1 MTDDSTSSPE
11 DDIFVDKGELL
22 REEYA
27 NLSNEIGA
35 ISEAILDIQTE
46 LILTEHSIQEQEV
59 KNNEYNS
66 YLEKKQS
73 KRLKNTITLE
83 DYYLFTVNELERDRG
98 EMLTMYAKKSLVRL
112 MLSLYCTVELQD
124 VLLQEKKL
132 LKHVKEELV
141 STADIQLIRK
151 KQEAEIERLE
161 KEIRATRNYQS
172 EKLQQFKEISKQKH
186 LELEKEAKIIL
197 DNVTEKSKKISN
209 KLIVEHVNKICKENE
224 ELYKDILNKSEL
236 IKAMEAEK
244 SNLEKQNEEVRH
256 NQVFSKDLEYVEY
269 QRCEGLSQ
277 LKSLSPQK

>member
-1 MTDDSTSSPE
+1 MSSIPRVSNDLMSSPE

-27 NLSNEIGA
+27 NLNNEIEA
-35 ISEAILDIQTE
+35 ISEEILDIQSE

-83 DYYLFTVNELERDRG
+83 DYYLFTVNELERDRD
-98 EMLTMYAKKSLVRL
+98 EMLTMFAKKKS
-112 MLSLYCTVELQD
+112 ELQD

-141 STADIQLIRK
+141 STADIQ
-151 KQEAEIERLE
+151 
-161 KEIRATRNYQS
+161 
-172 EKLQQFKEISKQKH
+172 
-186 LELEKEAKIIL
+186 
-197 DNVTEKSKKISN
+197 ISN

-244 SNLEKQNEEVRH
+244 SNLEKKNEEVRH

-269 QRCEGLSQ
+269 KRREGLSQ
-277 LKSLSPQK
+277 LKSLSTQK

>member
-1 MTDDSTSSPE
+1 MSSNSRVSNKLTSSPE
-11 DDIFVDKGELL
+11 DDIFADKGELL
-22 REEYA
+22 REEYT
-27 NLSNEIGA
+27 NLSNEIEE
-35 ISEAILDIQTE
+35 ISKEILDIQNE
-46 LILTEHSIQEQEV
+46 LMLTEYSIQEQEV
-59 KNNEYNS
+59 KNNGYNS

-73 KRLKNTITLE
+73 KRLKNTLALE
-83 DYYLFTVNELERDRG
+83 DYYLFTVNELERDRD
-98 EMLTMYAKKSLVRL
+98 EMLTTFAKKKS
-112 MLSLYCTVELQD
+112 ELQD

-141 STADIQLIRK
+141 STADIQLIRQ
-151 KQEAEIERLE
+151 KQEAEIEHLE
-161 KEIRATRNYQS
+161 KEIKATRNYQS
-172 EKLQQFKEISKQKH
+172 EKLQQFKEISKQKY

-269 QRCEGLSQ
+269 KRREGLSQ

>member
-1 MTDDSTSSPE
+1 MSSIPRVSNDLMSSPE

-27 NLSNEIGA
+27 NLNNEIEA
-35 ISEAILDIQTE
+35 ISEEILDIQSE

-83 DYYLFTVNELERDRG
+83 DYYLFTVNELERDRD
-98 EMLTMYAKKSLVRL
+98 EMLTMFAKKKS
-112 MLSLYCTVELQD
+112 ELQD

-141 STADIQLIRK
+141 STADIQLIRQ

-172 EKLQQFKEISKQKH
+172 EKLQQFKETSKQKH
-186 LELEKEAKIIL
+186 LELEKEAKTIL

-244 SNLEKQNEEVRH
+244 SNLEKKNEEVRH

-269 QRCEGLSQ
+269 KRREGLSQ
-277 LKSLSPQK
+277 LKSLSTQK

>member
-1 MTDDSTSSPE
+1 MSSNSRVSNKLTSSPE
-11 DDIFVDKGELL
+11 DDIFADKGELL
-22 REEYA
+22 REEYT
-27 NLSNEIGA
+27 NLSNEIEE
-35 ISEAILDIQTE
+35 ISKEILDIQNE
-46 LILTEHSIQEQEV
+46 LMLTEYSIQEQEV
-59 KNNEYNS
+59 KNNGYNS

-73 KRLKNTITLE
+73 KRLKNTLALE
-83 DYYLFTVNELERDRG
+83 DYYLFTVNELERDRD
-98 EMLTMYAKKSLVRL
+98 EMLTTFAKKKS
-112 MLSLYCTVELQD
+112 ELQD

-141 STADIQLIRK
+141 STADIQ
-151 KQEAEIERLE
+151 
-161 KEIRATRNYQS
+161 
-172 EKLQQFKEISKQKH
+172 
-186 LELEKEAKIIL
+186 
-197 DNVTEKSKKISN
+197 ISN

-269 QRCEGLSQ
+269 KRREGLSQ

>member
-1 MTDDSTSSPE
+1 MTDDLMSSPE

-27 NLSNEIGA
+27 NLNNEIEA
-35 ISEAILDIQTE
+35 ISEEILDIQSE

-83 DYYLFTVNELERDRG
+83 DYYLFTVNELERDRD
-98 EMLTMYAKKSLVRL
+98 EMLTMFAKKKS
-112 MLSLYCTVELQD
+112 ELQD

-141 STADIQLIRK
+141 STADIQ
-151 KQEAEIERLE
+151 
-161 KEIRATRNYQS
+161 
-172 EKLQQFKEISKQKH
+172 
-186 LELEKEAKIIL
+186 
-197 DNVTEKSKKISN
+197 ISN

-244 SNLEKQNEEVRH
+244 SNLEKKNEEVRH

-269 QRCEGLSQ
+269 KRREGLSQ
-277 LKSLSPQK
+277 LKSLSTQK

>member
-1 MTDDSTSSPE
+1 MTDDLMSSPE

-27 NLSNEIGA
+27 NLNNEIEA
-35 ISEAILDIQTE
+35 ISEEILDIQSE

-83 DYYLFTVNELERDRG
+83 DYYLFTVNELERDRD
-98 EMLTMYAKKSLVRL
+98 EMLTMFAKKKS
-112 MLSLYCTVELQD
+112 ELQD

-141 STADIQLIRK
+141 STADIQLIRQ

-172 EKLQQFKEISKQKH
+172 EKLQQFKETSKQKH
-186 LELEKEAKIIL
+186 LELEKEAKTIL

-244 SNLEKQNEEVRH
+244 SNLEKKNEEVRH

-269 QRCEGLSQ
+269 KRREGLSQ
-277 LKSLSPQK
+277 LKSLSTQK